1 MSTPQ
6 QSDIAK
12 KIVLIGDSGVGK
24 TCIISRFVS
33 GDFNKNTN
41 STDGAS
47 YATKKLV
54 LPKLKTS
61 INLDIWDTAGQERYK
76 SLTKFF
82 YKDAAMIIM
91 VYDVTLKTSFDNLKE
106 YWYREVQEL
115 SEKNFVLGI
124 AGNKSDLYER
134 EQVSEK
140 EAREYAKSI
149 NAVFGLTSA
158 QNNTGID
165 QLFEDVGMK
174 FLEPNF
180 QEKMEEN
187 NKGKNMETSIKL
199 NKKKIKKH
207 DKEHKKKKI
216 LLIEI
221 KIYF

>member
-33 GDFNKNTN
+33 GDDNKNMN

-165 QLFEDVGMK
+165 QLFEDIGMK

-187 NKGKNMETSIKL
+187 NKEKNMETSIKL

-207 DKEHKKKKI
+207 DKEHKKKK
-216 LLIEI
+216 
-221 KIYF
+221 FC

>member
-1 MSTPQ
+1 MSNPQ

-165 QLFEDVGMK
+165 QLFEDIGMK

-207 DKEHKKKKI
+207 DKEHKKKK
-216 LLIEI
+216 
-221 KIYF
+221 FC

>member
-33 GDFNKNTN
+33 GDYNKNMN

-158 QNNTGID
+158 QNNTGIE
-165 QLFEDVGMK
+165 QLFEDIGMK

-207 DKEHKKKKI
+207 DKEHKKKK
-216 LLIEI
+216 
-221 KIYF
+221 FC

>member
-165 QLFEDVGMK
+165 QLFEDIGMK

-207 DKEHKKKKI
+207 DKEHNKKK
-216 LLIEI
+216 
-221 KIYF
+221 FC

>member
-6 QSDIAK
+6 QCDIAK

-165 QLFEDVGMK
+165 QLFEDIGMK

-207 DKEHKKKKI
+207 DKEHKKKK
-216 LLIEI
+216 
-221 KIYF
+221 FC

>member
-165 QLFEDVGMK
+165 QLFEDIGMK

-207 DKEHKKKKI
+207 KKEHKKKK
-216 LLIEI
+216 
-221 KIYF
+221 FC

>member
-6 QSDIAK
+6 QSDVAK

-33 GDFNKNTN
+33 GDYNKNMN

-207 DKEHKKKKI
+207 DKEHKKKK
-216 LLIEI
+216 
-221 KIYF
+221 FC

>member
-33 GDFNKNTN
+33 GDYNKNMN

-207 DKEHKKKKI
+207 DKEHKKKK
-216 LLIEI
+216 
-221 KIYF
+221 FC

>member
-33 GDFNKNTN
+33 GDYNKNMN

-165 QLFEDVGMK
+165 QLFEDIGMK

-207 DKEHKKKKI
+207 DKEHKKKK
-216 LLIEI
+216 
-221 KIYF
+221 FC

>member
-165 QLFEDVGMK
+165 QLFEDIGIK

-207 DKEHKKKKI
+207 DKEHKKKK
-216 LLIEI
+216 
-221 KIYF
+221 FC

>member
-165 QLFEDVGMK
+165 QLFEDIGMK

-207 DKEHKKKKI
+207 DKEQKKKK
-216 LLIEI
+216 
-221 KIYF
+221 FC

>member
-6 QSDIAK
+6 QSDVAK

-33 GDFNKNTN
+33 GDYNKNMN

-165 QLFEDVGMK
+165 QLFEDIGMK

-187 NKGKNMETSIKL
+187 NEGKNMETSIKL

-207 DKEHKKKKI
+207 DKEHKKKK
-216 LLIEI
+216 
-221 KIYF
+221 FC

>member
-6 QSDIAK
+6 QSDVAK

-33 GDFNKNTN
+33 GDYNKNMN

-165 QLFEDVGMK
+165 QLFEDIGMK

-180 QEKMEEN
+180 QEKIEEN

-207 DKEHKKKKI
+207 DKEHKKKK
-216 LLIEI
+216 
-221 KIYF
+221 FC

>member
-6 QSDIAK
+6 QSDVAK

-33 GDFNKNTN
+33 GDYNKNMN

-165 QLFEDVGMK
+165 QLFEDIGMK

-207 DKEHKKKKI
+207 DKEHKKKKCC
-216 LLIEI
+216 
-221 KIYF
+221 